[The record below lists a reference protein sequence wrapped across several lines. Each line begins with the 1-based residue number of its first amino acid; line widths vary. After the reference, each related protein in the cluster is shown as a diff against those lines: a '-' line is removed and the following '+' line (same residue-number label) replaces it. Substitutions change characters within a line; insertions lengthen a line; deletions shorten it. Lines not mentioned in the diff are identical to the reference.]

1 MTTRKI
7 IINNNIYY
15 FNFEIFNDLFTN
27 KCKND
32 KIQKSELEFNLA
44 EFVNKSTDAIH
55 NWRFIQNGPSDLET
69 IKLIAIFFGINN
81 YDILLEEKEKK
92 YSMKKFNDLEIL
104 SLKRIYD
111 AVIDYLEIFRQSNG
125 FNDYWFD
132 IKKEPNQREDVLY
145 DIAIKEVEKVQLVYK
160 KEYMLLRNTKIYNEL
175 GNFINNDLYD
185 IFDGKLS
192 YAYRFEATNEEQPTT
207 DEDYYKALN
216 KINNIINI
224 ANEN

>member
-1 MTTRKI
+1 MNTRKI

-15 FNFEIFNDLFTN
+15 FNFDIFNNLFIE
-27 KCKND
+27 KWKNE
-32 KIQKSELEFNLA
+32 KIQKKELELILS

-55 NWRFIQNGPSDLET
+55 NWRFKKNGPSDLDT
-69 IKLIAIFFGINN
+69 IKLIASFFKLNN

-92 YSMKKFNDLEIL
+92 YFMRKLNDLEIL

-111 AVIDYLEIFRQSNG
+111 AIIDYLEIFQQSNG

-132 IKKEPNQREDVLY
+132 IKEEQTQREDILY
-145 DIAIKEVEKVQLVYK
+145 DIAMKEIEKVQLVYK
-160 KEYMLLRNTKIYNEL
+160 KEYMLLRNTKIYNDL

-192 YAYRFEATNEEQPTT
+192 YAYRFEATSEEQPTT

-216 KINNIINI
+216 KINNIID
-224 ANEN
+224 EY